1 MKFNLLDPFRDGKGV
16 EKGEDT
22 TPNIRFFFK
31 SLWRKFPK
39 LISINLIM
47 IIQYLPL
54 LGAILTYFW
63 ADKTP
68 TFTNLSYPV
77 LFGIAKFSNNP
88 ADVLLASLA
97 GTQLQIPVLPLRIIL
112 LIAFFVFLFGS
123 LFGIFNVAVT
133 YYMREMLRGNPVF
146 LFSDFK
152 YAVKKNWKQG
162 IIFGWIDAIILGV
175 LAFDFA
181 NMPENGILYFLIL
194 GIAILYFIM
203 RFYSYLML
211 ITFDIK
217 ITKIFKNAL
226 IFVVLGIKRNLLAIL
241 WLMVMLG
248 VNVLI
253 FVLNMPLGIALPI
266 LYFFSFST
274 FTTSYAAYPVI
285 KRYMIDPY
293 ETTSHDEQTENTP
306 DTSSSEA
313 QE

>member
-1 MKFNLLDPFRDGKGV
+1 MKLKLLDPFRDGKGV

-22 TPNIRFFFK
+22 TPNIKFFFK
-31 SLWRKFPK
+31 SLWRKFPR

-47 IIQYLPL
+47 ILQYLPL

-68 TFTNLSYPV
+68 TFTNLSYP
-77 LFGIAKFSNNP
+77 LLYGIARFSGDS
-88 ADVLLASLA
+88 ADMMMASMA
-97 GTQLQIPVLPLRIIL
+97 GIQLQIPVLSLSVIL
-112 LIAFFVFLFGS
+112 LIVFFILLFGS

-133 YYMREMLRGNPVF
+133 YYMREMIRGNPVF

-162 IIFGWIDAIILGV
+162 MIFGWIDTIILGV

-181 NMPENGILYFLIL
+181 NMPENGILYFIIL
-194 GIAILYFIM
+194 GVAILYFIM
-203 RFYSYLML
+203 RFYLYLML

-217 ITKIFKNAL
+217 ISKMFKNAL

-241 WLMVMLG
+241 WIIVMLG
-248 VNVLI
+248 LNVLI
-253 FVLNMPLGIALPI
+253 FILNMPLGIALPI
-266 LYFFSFST
+266 LYFLSFST
-274 FTTSYAAYPVI
+274 FTTAYAAYPVI

-293 ETTSHDEQTENTP
+293 ENENPSEAAEEENHTE
-306 DTSSSEA
+306 SSSE
-313 QE
+313 E